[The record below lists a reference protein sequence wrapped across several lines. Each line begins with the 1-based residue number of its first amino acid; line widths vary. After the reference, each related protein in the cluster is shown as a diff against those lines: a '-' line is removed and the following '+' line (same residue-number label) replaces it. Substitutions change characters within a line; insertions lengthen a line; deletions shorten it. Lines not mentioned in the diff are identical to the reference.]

1 MVTTA
6 SLCDDLKERFG
17 GNWIYTDDTIE
28 GKLDSFEYIDLL
40 AILRDFLRSIGDDL
54 VFSMFSLHLKN
65 SPDWYEV
72 YQINSNGYI
81 EKVFLIINEDKE
93 VNLEINVR

>member
-17 GNWIYTDDTIE
+17 GNWTYTDDTIT
-28 GKLDSFEYIDLL
+28 GKLDCFEYIELL
-40 AILRDFLRSIGDDL
+40 DVLRDFLRSIGDDL
-54 VFSMFSLHLKN
+54 VFTMCSLHLKN

-72 YQINSNGYI
+72 YQINDCAYI
-81 EKVFLIINEDKE
+81 EKVHLI
-93 VNLEINVR
+93 VNKDDEIDLKIDVR